1 RPPLP
6 MGEGRGRGNFDVID
20 VVIVIFIFLGLVV
33 SFLTHGD
40 LTLMLLGFKYDFIP
54 LIAFIILRRVPWSGA
69 FSDTIYRAII
79 IVGSLVA
86 AYGVLSFFL
95 PQGFFT
101 AIGYSDLHSLY
112 LPDAPIAAFQQIGGS
127 GLRRIQS
134 VMSGPNQLGLWL
146 LLPWTLGLLQVLKG
160 EKFARW
166 ASFFVLIDIALFL
179 TFSRSAWIAACV
191 IVALVLLKDMG
202 TPFMRKMLMSMVSV
216 FALGVVVVAFVAPQV
231 LLRQA
236 STRDH
241 LLRPLQAI
249 QLMREQPVGYGLGT
263 AGPASNRTSDP
274 CVHLPDGSD
283 VSWAIPHPE
292 LCVFL
297 GGYQVQPSDRECNC
311 PVLPENWYLQIGVE
325 TGVLGFVL
333 FVALIVLVLRK
344 IFKARDELG
353 HAIALSFLGI
363 SVAALFLHA
372 WEDSAVAFTLWILL
386 TNGLSRDISV

>member
-1 RPPLP
+1 
-6 MGEGRGRGNFDVID
+6 
-20 VVIVIFIFLGLVV
+20 VIVGGV
-33 SFLTHGD
+33 
-40 LTLMLLGFKYDFIP
+40 
-54 LIAFIILRRVPWSGA
+54 
-69 FSDTIYRAII
+69 
-79 IVGSLVA
+79 VA
-86 AYGVLSFFL
+86 AYGLLSFFL
-95 PQGFFT
+95 PQWFFT
-101 AIGYSDLHSLY
+101 AIGYSNLHSLY
-112 LPDAPIAAFQQIGGS
+112 LPDAPIAAFQQIGAS

-146 LLPWTLGLLQVLKG
+146 LLPWTLGLLKVLKG
-160 EKFARW
+160 EKFAQW
-166 ASFFVLIDIALFL
+166 ITYFALIDVALFL

-191 IVALVLLKDMG
+191 IVAVVLLRDMG
-202 TPFMRKMLMSMVSV
+202 TPFMRKILIGAMSVL
-216 FALGVVVVAFVAPQV
+216 ALGVVVVAFVAPQI

-241 LLRPLQAI
+241 FLRPLQAI
-249 QLMREQPVGYGLGT
+249 SLLRAQPLGYGLGT

-297 GGYQVQPSDRECNC
+297 DDRQVQPSDRECNC

-325 TGVLGFVL
+325 TGILGFVL
-333 FVALIVLVLRK
+333 FVTLVILILRRV
-344 IFKARDELG
+344 FKTTDELG
-353 HAIALSFLGI
+353 HIVALSFLGL

-386 TNGLSRDISV
+386 ANCFNDGG